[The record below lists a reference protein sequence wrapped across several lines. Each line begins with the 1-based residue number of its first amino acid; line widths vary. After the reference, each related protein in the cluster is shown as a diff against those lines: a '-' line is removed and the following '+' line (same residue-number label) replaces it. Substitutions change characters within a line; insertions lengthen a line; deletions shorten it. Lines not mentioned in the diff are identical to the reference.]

1 MKKWVFFLMRVFIAL
16 GATVESQETAPRK
29 LVQTITLPPDVKRHC
44 TKDRGKKER
53 LGSNRWSGRWV

>member
-1 MKKWVFFLMRVFIAL
+1 MKNWVFIAL

-44 TKDRGKKER
+44 TKDRGNER